1 VTAAPPEVPDAPDV
15 RRPPGRP
22 RSPEADEA
30 ILDAAIELFADSGYE
45 GLTVEGVAARAGVG
59 KATVYRRYPCK
70 LDLVVA
76 ACRACV
82 DPGREPPDT
91 GSTRGDVAEI
101 VDGLIGTLTGSPI
114 GRAMPM
120 LVAEGARVPELFAEQ
135 QIIVREKRSRIR
147 TVVERAIERG
157 DMRADVDPELVVD
170 ACVGP
175 IFYRFLV
182 THAPLD
188 DSFVAAL
195 VESVL
200 RAFAP

>member
-1 VTAAPPEVPDAPDV
+1 VTAAAPEV

-22 RSPEADEA
+22 RSAEADEA
-30 ILDAAIELFADSGYE
+30 ILDAAIEVFADAGYE
-45 GLTVEGVAARAGVG
+45 GLTVEGVAARAGVS
-59 KATVYRRYPCK
+59 KATVYRRYPGK

-82 DPGREPPDT
+82 GLDREPPET
-91 GSTRGDVAEI
+91 GSTRGDIRAV
-101 VDGLIGTLTGSPI
+101 VDGLVTLLTTTPL

-135 QIIVREKRSRIR
+135 QVIVQEKRGRIR
-147 TVVERAIERG
+147 AVVERAVARG
-157 DMRADVDPELVVD
+157 DMRDDIDAELVVD

-175 IFYRFLV
+175 VFYRFLV

-188 DSFVAAL
+188 EAFAAAH
-195 VESVL
+195 VDSVL
-200 RAFAP
+200 RAFGP